1 MGSIRFLVTSLQDP
15 SARFRVGV
23 YVPRFEAAGFD
34 AEALVIPEGGRAR
47 RALFR
52 SLRPMDSV
60 MLLRRLFLP
69 LDIWRLRQAAKRLVY
84 EYDDALVCRDSSRGA
99 TSSPDRVLKFAT
111 TVRLADCVV
120 AGNGYLAD
128 LARPFRAPPV
138 VIPTVVDPDAY
149 PPRAGHENAPSGR
162 PVVGWIG
169 TRANFPYLTG
179 LAPGLARLAGV
190 LPFTLRVMAE
200 APVDMPDLGE
210 AILDFVPWEAG
221 AESAFLQSLDVGLMP
236 LFEDAWCRGKCGMK
250 ALQYMAAGV
259 PVVASDVGVAGEVVG
274 EAGLVVRT
282 EEEWCVALQRLLG
295 DAALRNRMAQ
305 AGRARVEAEYSPAVW
320 FDRVRGVYMGEED

>member
-23 YVPRFEAAGFD
+23 YVPGFRAAGID
-34 AEALVIPEGGRAR
+34 AEVLVIPEGGRDR

-52 SLRPMDSV
+52 SLRTVDSV
-60 MLLRRLFLP
+60 VLLRRLFPP

-84 EYDDALVCRDSSRGA
+84 EYDDALVYRDSSRGA
-99 TSSPDRVLKFAT
+99 TSSPDRVLKFGT

-120 AGNGYLAD
+120 AGNGYLSD

-149 PPRAGHENAPSGR
+149 PPRSEHENAPDAR

-169 TRANFPYLTG
+169 TRSNFPYLLG
-179 LAPGLARLAGV
+179 IASGLARLAV
-190 LPFTLRVMAE
+190 KLSFKLRIMAE
-200 APVDMPDLGE
+200 APVDMPGLDE
-210 AILDFVPWEAG
+210 ATLENVPWEAG
-221 AESAFLQSLDVGLMP
+221 AESAFLRSLDVGLMP

-250 ALQYMAAGV
+250 ALQYMATGV
-259 PVVASDVGVAGEVVG
+259 PVLASDVGTAGEVIG

-282 EEEWCVALQRLLG
+282 EDAWCEGLQRLLG
-295 DAALRNRMAQ
+295 DAALRNRMAE
-305 AGRARVEAEYSPAVW
+305 AGRARVKAEYSPAVW
-320 FDRVRGVYMGEED
+320 FDRVRGVYMGEGE